1 MNGWEGFKM
10 ENAKCQKCGKTTT
23 FLGFDPKSQKELCL
37 DCYNIMMS
45 NAGKSDGMTSP
56 IK

>member
-1 MNGWEGFKM
+1 M